1 MKKSVTVCY
10 GALTLGFFAINAC
23 GLPSAPSSGSHKPSQ
38 GFSIQADTVSDNPTS
53 EKSNELT
60 YDDEADLSDL
70 SENNIDDLKK
80 HNIVPGIISVVYANH
95 SKVHLNKDGKS
106 FKNKNNDP
114 TKQVEAILDA
124 FKVTSKS
131 DLTYGMTEAEVM
143 EDQVNIAKHFEGDIA
158 DRYSIHT
165 YNFPEDTDIVKL
177 LKILRSLPFVRS
189 ANPMYKSEVSYTK
202 THLSTISASTTA
214 PAPIDPDF
222 SLAETPN
229 WWWFNRQQV
238 FTGWN
243 VYGSTPV
250 PTIAV
255 IDSGFDT
262 TAGAFDKPNYLAG
275 KSFTGC
281 TGVAV
286 GCSTGTNVMEPN
298 SSLTESH
305 GTIMASTIASPRN
318 NTKLLSGIAPFS
330 AIVPYRVDPG
340 TPTGTNSIA
349 TAIRDA
355 KNNANVD
362 VINVSISAGNVCPL
376 PLSSTMIR
384 TEVAS
389 AFSAGK
395 VVVFAVGNKHVS
407 LQDST
412 NNPGCTGGDGGS
424 IIVGGIDNDISVSP
438 NRNKAW
444 VRIPSIYTPS
454 VVLGQGSNYDTNTSK
469 IDIAAAA
476 EGIRTADYNP
486 QTQTS
491 EFHVDGGTSYAAAM
505 VSATAGMMRK
515 LYKSQNPA
523 LTLTPA
529 QAESIL
535 VASSS
540 LGRYS
545 DSSSTAPETKFI
557 GKNLR
562 TTSDYGGTRM
572 PGVRSLNVHNAL
584 MMTKHLKQYQALV
597 RIYNNDDYT
606 QATVNND
613 WSAGNYIETTLG
625 NDSIWGL
632 GGLATG
638 NDIVFRTQ
646 NVSGVYTYG
655 RSYLRMNSSNVL
667 TDSSNNFGGVQG
679 VVGAENNATKPP
691 GWYATTFFVDFN

>member
-1 MKKSVTVCY
+1 MY
-10 GALTLGFFAINAC
+10 I
-23 GLPSAPSSGSHKPSQ
+23 PISQ
-38 GFSIQADTVSDNPTS
+38 KLN
-53 EKSNELT
+53 
-60 YDDEADLSDL
+60 
-70 SENNIDDLKK
+70 
-80 HNIVPGIISVVYANH
+80 
-95 SKVHLNKDGKS
+95 LNKDGKS

-114 TKQVEAILDA
+114 SKQVEAILEA

-131 DLTYGMTEAEVM
+131 DLTYGMTEAEVI
-143 EDQVNIAKHFEGDIA
+143 EDQVNIAKYFEGDIA
-158 DRYSIHT
+158 DRYSIHI
-165 YNFPEDTDIVKL
+165 YNFPEDTDIIKL

-202 THLSTISASTTA
+202 QHLSTISASTTA
-214 PAPIDPDF
+214 PEPIDPDF
-222 SLAETPN
+222 DLAETPN

-238 FTGWN
+238 FTGWD
-243 VYGSTPV
+243 VYGSTPP

-255 IDSGFDT
+255 IDSGFDIT
-262 TAGAFDKPNYLAG
+262 SGAVDKPTYLSG

-286 GCSTGTNVMEPN
+286 GCPPGTNVMEPN
-298 SSLTESH
+298 SSLPVSH
-305 GTIMASTIASPRN
+305 GTLMASTIASPRN

-330 AIVPYRVDPG
+330 SIVPYRVDVG
-340 TPTGTNSIA
+340 NMNSIA

-355 KNNANVD
+355 KNNANID
-362 VINVSISAGNVCPL
+362 VINVSIAANANKCPL
-376 PLSSTMIR
+376 PISNSGTVVR

-389 AFSAGK
+389 AFAAGK
-395 VVVFAVGNKHVS
+395 VVVFAAGNAHVS

-412 NNPGCTGGDGGS
+412 NNSGCTSGDGGS
-424 IIVGGIDNDISVSP
+424 IIVGGIDNDTSVTP

-444 VRIPSIYTPS
+444 VRNPTIYTPLP
-454 VVLGQGSNYDTNTSK
+454 VVLGQGSNYDTTTSK

-476 EGIRTADYNP
+476 ETIKAANYNP

-491 EFHVDGGTSYAAAM
+491 GFHIDGGTSYAAAM

-515 LYKSQNPA
+515 LYKAQNPA
-523 LTLTPA
+523 LTLSPS
-529 QAESIL
+529 QVESIL
-535 VASSS
+535 VASSD

-545 DSSSTAPETKFI
+545 DSNSTAPETKFI

-572 PGVRSLNVHNAL
+572 PGVRSLNAHNAL

-613 WSAGNYIETTLG
+613 WSANNYIQTDLG

-667 TDSSNNFGGVQG
+667 NDSSNNFGGVQG
-679 VVGAENNATKPP
+679 AVGAENNATKPA